1 MTFIPQAFQN
11 NAKNKNSLNHLQSTS
26 TPALYRALYDY
37 TPASDDELPLRT
49 GALLHVTRICDDGW
63 CLGADPTSGA
73 VGTFPGNYVTPVVEG
88 ETAPTSGAN
97 QSMNYH
103 SYFHQI
109 SKKSEP

>member
-1 MTFIPQAFQN
+1 MPIIISSLTFQLFIYQP
-11 NAKNKNSLNHLQSTS
+11 S
-26 TPALYRALYDY
+26 PAPAVYRALYDY

-63 CLGADPTSGA
+63 CLGADPATGA
-73 VGTFPGNYVTPVVEG
+73 IGTFPGNYVAPVVEG
-88 ETAPTSGAN
+88 AETTPASGTQN
-97 QSMNYH
+97 VNYQ